1 VITGTPQLGLVY
13 GTTFVDTFTATGL
26 NAADSISGIT
36 YTYTS
41 TGSTALYN
49 SATPPTAVGTYAL
62 TPSAATFTDASSAA
76 KYGAISYLPGSL
88 SIVKAPLQLVPETA
102 TVVYGSALSGLTFT
116 VTGLQYGQTLSS
128 IAGYVAPTCTSAYTT
143 STQVA
148 LSPVAITCSGG
159 SASNYTFTTG
169 TLDRVI
175 ITKRPISISGTTIA
189 TRPYNGT
196 AAAGAIT
203 VGTVSGYAP
212 GESLPITATAADYSS
227 AATGSYSTT
236 VTYALSNNADS
247 SKGLANNYSIGTS
260 TVTGQI
266 VNAQPGFNV
275 SLSQGAS
282 TAFEVNYGSSETLT
296 ITSTTATAGTVN
308 FKVSINGGTAA
319 DIPGCS
325 AVTITTGAAVCP
337 WANPTVGKA
346 VITISLNPTNA
357 NEAVDPKVITT
368 LIVAR
373 PFITSFQVR
382 GQAGVTSGAPG
393 SVVVITGGNFT
404 GITDIKFG
412 TVSAEKTFRA
422 TSTQA
427 TVTVPFGATT
437 GLISITTLK
446 GGTGTSTSNFTVTG

>member
-1 VITGTPQLGLVY
+1 
-13 GTTFVDTFTATGL
+13 
-26 NAADSISGIT
+26 
-36 YTYTS
+36 
-41 TGSTALYN
+41 
-49 SATPPTAVGTYAL
+49 
-62 TPSAATFTDASSAA
+62 
-76 KYGAISYLPGSL
+76 
-88 SIVKAPLQLVPETA
+88 
-102 TVVYGSALSGLTFT
+102 
-116 VTGLQYGQTLSS
+116 
-128 IAGYVAPTCTSAYTT
+128 
-143 STQVA
+143 
-148 LSPVAITCSGG
+148 
-159 SASNYTFTTG
+159 
-169 TLDRVI
+169 
-175 ITKRPISISGTTIA
+175 
-189 TRPYNGT
+189 
-196 AAAGAIT
+196 

-422 TSTQA
+422 TATQA

-446 GGTGTSTSNFTVTG
+446 GGTGTSTSNFTVTGK